1 MISLCKKLN
10 IIYNIIT
17 CNPEPNGLKW
27 CLIHERIIL
36 VGELVEPVH
45 QIGLNRLKQFTAR
58 AAQIYNLL
66 HQNSLSDLSAVSDP
80 MMNELIQRSSPSNN
94 HWTEETVQLKLK
106 SDEPLI
112 CACVNWRGKMKDFM
126 ISHSVKW
133 WAAKMFIRFICF
145 RCKISMFHIII
156 GCFNNVIVYTLHHCV
171 ITWTN
176 YLFEPVHKI
185 KLSNRTSSWKRI
197 GFPHLPEALDYR

>member
-36 VGELVEPVH
+36 VEPVH

-58 AAQIYNLL
+58 AAQIYKLL

-133 WAAKMFIRFICF
+133 WAAKM
-145 RCKISMFHIII
+145 S
-156 GCFNNVIVYTLHHCV
+156 
-171 ITWTN
+171 
-176 YLFEPVHKI
+176 LFA
-185 KLSNRTSSWKRI
+185 LY
-197 GFPHLPEALDYR
+197 ALDVKYPCFISLLGALIM